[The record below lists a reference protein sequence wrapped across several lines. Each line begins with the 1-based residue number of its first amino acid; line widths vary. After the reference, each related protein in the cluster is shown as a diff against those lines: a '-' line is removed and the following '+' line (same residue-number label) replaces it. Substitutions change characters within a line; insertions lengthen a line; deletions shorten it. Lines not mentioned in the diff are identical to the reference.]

1 LDLFKKLYRWPFR
14 SLANQ
19 LLVTYL
25 VVITMAL
32 FAVSIWALFMIRSE
46 SVNNLRNSL
55 EVEAVNLALE
65 IDNDLALDS
74 ARARARIKAAVDRH
88 AQNLHVSITVVNDE
102 GHVLADSGARPE
114 GENIS
119 NQIEI
124 NDALAGIVAIYERP
138 APHSNWLFIAYPVR
152 SVGHTD
158 GVIRV
163 GMPLY
168 DMERRLNSDLY
179 VFLRII
185 IATWVITVIIS
196 LWLAKRVNRPV
207 REMSAMAKN
216 IALSGDM
223 SEFVPVSRRDEIGE
237 LGMSFNQMIGRLR
250 EQERLRQEFIAN
262 ASHELKTPTMAIGS
276 VVEALQAGAKEDP
289 KLREQFL
296 DSLERLVERQSSL
309 LQDLLDISRLDSGL
323 ERDWQEKVS
332 LDQLVQDAIEQIR
345 PQAEKKSIQLSNAL
359 IDYASNAS
367 NITIPGNALQL
378 QRAIVN
384 ILTNAVNYTPAGGT
398 VTVSYGTAED
408 ERVKVEIKDTG
419 SGIDPSDL
427 PHIFERFYRADK
439 ARTRASGGTGLGLA
453 ITREIVAR
461 HHGTI
466 KVDSTL
472 GKGSIFSIFLP
483 ARYETS
489 AIANRAEVD
498 QSVAKVQYQST
509 GIKESGASVKVS
521 SDEKS
526 KESVS
531 I

>member
-1 LDLFKKLYRWPFR
+1 MGFLKKIYRWLFR

-25 VVITMAL
+25 MVITIAL
-32 FAVSIWALFMIRSE
+32 VAVSVWALFMIKAE

-74 ARARARIKAAVDRH
+74 GKARARVKTAVDRH
-88 AQNLHVSITVVNDE
+88 AQKLGVSITVVNDE
-102 GHVLADSGARPE
+102 GHVLADSGVRPI
-114 GENIS
+114 GENIA

-138 APHSNWLFIAYPVR
+138 APNSNWLFIAYPVR
-152 SVGHTD
+152 STGHTD

-185 IATWVITVIIS
+185 LATGIVTVLIS

-216 IALSGDM
+216 IALSGDI

-237 LGMSFNQMIGRLR
+237 LGLSFNQMIGRLR

-276 VVEALQAGAKEDP
+276 VVEALQAGAKDDP
-289 KLREQFL
+289 TLRTQFL
-296 DSLERLVERQSSL
+296 DSLERLVDRQSSL

-323 ERDWQEKVS
+323 DQQWQEDVP
-332 LDQLVQDAIEQIR
+332 LRQMIADAVETIR
-345 PQAEKKSIQLSNAL
+345 PQAEKKQLEL
-359 IDYASNAS
+359 INQVIGDFGSREF
-367 NITIPGNALQL
+367 IVPGNVLQL
-378 QRAIVN
+378 QRALVN
-384 ILTNAVNYTPAGGT
+384 ILTNAVNYTPAGGMVT
-398 VTVSYGTAED
+398 VTVRAVDEG
-408 ERVKVEIKDTG
+408 ERVVIDVKDTG
-419 SGIDPSDL
+419 AGIEPTDL

-439 ARTRASGGTGLGLA
+439 ARTRVGGGTGLGLA
-453 ITREIVAR
+453 ITREIIAR

-466 KVDSTL
+466 KVDSVI
-472 GKGSIFSIFLP
+472 GKGSTFSVFLP
-483 ARYETS
+483 AKYSTS
-489 AIANRAEVD
+489 
-498 QSVAKVQYQST
+498 
-509 GIKESGASVKVS
+509 GIGVKLESEAVY
-521 SDEKS
+521 
-526 KESVS
+526 
-531 I
+531 

>member
-1 LDLFKKLYRWPFR
+1 MGFLKKIYRWLFR

-25 VVITMAL
+25 VVITFAL
-32 FAVSIWALFMIRSE
+32 LVVSIWALFMIHAE

-74 ARARARIKAAVDRH
+74 AKARARIKAAVDRH
-88 AQNLHVSITVVNDE
+88 AQKLGVSITVVNDE
-102 GHVLADSGARPE
+102 GHVLADSGAKTI
-114 GENIS
+114 GENIA

-138 APHSNWLFIAYPVR
+138 APRSNWLFLAYPVR
-152 SVGHTD
+152 STGHTD

-168 DMERRLNSDLY
+168 DMQRRLNNDLY

-185 IATWVITVIIS
+185 LATGVVTVLIS

-207 REMSAMAKN
+207 REMSAMARN
-216 IALSGDM
+216 IALSGDI

-237 LGMSFNQMIGRLR
+237 LGLSFNQMIGRLR

-289 KLREQFL
+289 VLRTQFL
-296 DSLERLVERQSSL
+296 DSLERLVDRQTSL
-309 LQDLLDISRLDSGL
+309 LQDLLDISRLDGGL
-323 ERDWQEKVS
+323 DQQWQEDVLLHQVIS
-332 LDQLVQDAIEQIR
+332 DAVEQIR
-345 PQAEKKSIQLSNAL
+345 PQAEKKGLELFTSDVDSPSLK
-359 IDYASNAS
+359 DFV
-367 NITIPGNALQL
+367 IPGNILQL
-378 QRAIVN
+378 QRALVN
-384 ILTNAVNYTPAGGT
+384 ILTNAVNYTPRGGS
-398 VTVSYGTAED
+398 VTVNIKLSPDD
-408 ERVKVEIKDTG
+408 ERVGIEVRDTG
-419 SGIDPSDL
+419 AGIEANDL

-439 ARTRASGGTGLGLA
+439 ARTRVGGGTGLGLA
-453 ITREIVAR
+453 ITREIIAR

-466 KVDSTL
+466 KVDSVA
-472 GKGSIFSIFLP
+472 GKGSLFSVYLP
-483 ARYETS
+483 VKY
-489 AIANRAEVD
+489 
-498 QSVAKVQYQST
+498 ST
-509 GIKESGASVKVS
+509 GGSSLRLESDAVH
-521 SDEKS
+521 
-526 KESVS
+526 
-531 I
+531 